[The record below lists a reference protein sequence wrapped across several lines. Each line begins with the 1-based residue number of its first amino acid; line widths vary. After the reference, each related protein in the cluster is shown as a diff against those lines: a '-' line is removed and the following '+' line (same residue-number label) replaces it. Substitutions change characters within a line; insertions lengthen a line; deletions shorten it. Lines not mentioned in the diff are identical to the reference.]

1 MSRAEA
7 YFGEAIMLDPEAPL
21 PRLGL
26 GLAYIRQGDTAAGA
40 WEIERAVAHD
50 PRRASLRTW
59 LGRAYFEEGLAAKAA
74 EELRI
79 SIAEDPQDPTPYLF
93 SALQLYAANR
103 PIPALRQLQEAER
116 QGSARSVLRSERGL
130 AEDTATRGAAIGR
143 IYDVLGFE
151 QLAINEG
158 AAATTVDPAN
168 PGAHRFLA
176 SALRQRPGNEVAQ
189 TSELL
194 RSQLLSPPSKT
205 PIQPELSESRTRPSR
220 HYWPLPCDFRGIRP
234 AIRFR
239 RSADRRF
246 RANGNAGHLGRSD
259 CSHWPL
265 PKCLSQPRAVPL

>member
-1 MSRAEA
+1 MIVGNRPAALKTAEHSLAIERTPLALFVAGLARLAAWQYDRAEA

-143 IYDVLGFE
+143 IYDVLSFE

-158 AAATTVDPAN
+158 AAATTADPAN
-168 PGAHRFLA
+168 PGRIAFSPVPCVSDLA
-176 SALRQRPGNEVAQ
+176 MR
-189 TSELL
+189 
-194 RSQLLSPPSKT
+194 
-205 PIQPELSESRTRPSR
+205 
-220 HYWPLPCDFRGIRP
+220 WPRP
-234 AIRFR
+234 ANYCA
-239 RSADRRF
+239 RSY
-246 RANGNAGHLGRSD
+246 
-259 CSHWPL
+259 
-265 PKCLSQPRAVPL
+265 